1 MEDKMIK
8 IKFNYIGSSGDLKN
22 RFEQSINKVC
32 KSGKFDMSINDL
44 EFKSL
49 KESMGFCLLN
59 TSYVISNINLH
70 IDGDNYYSIDVKS
83 DDDLVCKIDTFRIS
97 DGKHRLTS
105 SDQDDIIC

>member
-1 MEDKMIK
+1 MEDKEIK
-8 IKFNYIGSSGDLKN
+8 IKFNYIGSSDSLKN
-22 RFEQSINKVC
+22 RFEQSINRVC

-70 IDGDNYYSIDVKS
+70 IDGNNYYSIDVRS
-83 DDDLVCKIDTFRIS
+83 DDDLVCKIDTF
-97 DGKHRLTS
+97 KVTS
-105 SDQDDIIC
+105 SDRRLSPGDQDDIIC